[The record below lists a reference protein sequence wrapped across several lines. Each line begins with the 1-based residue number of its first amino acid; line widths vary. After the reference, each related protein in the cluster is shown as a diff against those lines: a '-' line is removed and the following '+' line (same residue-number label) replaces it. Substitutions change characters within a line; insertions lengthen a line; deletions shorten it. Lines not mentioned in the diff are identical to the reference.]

1 MLHQPPRV
9 GLSAGVEAAAPPPAP
24 AVEKYRGAEVPAPLP
39 RPQAGSG
46 PSRPS
51 WLAPLGSRPVPAAF
65 YRPAVATGCGAPAR
79 GGRPRLLGP
88 CPHLWPPGPAPHA
101 PGMKVGVGRAQIFP
115 GVAAPK

>member
-51 WLAPLGSRPVPAAF
+51 WLAPLPVPP
-65 YRPAVATGCGAPAR
+65 RPRRLPQPR
-79 GGRPRLLGP
+79 GGY
-88 CPHLWPPGPAPHA
+88 
-101 PGMKVGVGRAQIFP
+101 GVRGT
-115 GVAAPK
+115 G